1 MIGKNQKKMR
11 KTKKIIRIKSE
22 FDEEEEEEEEEQE
35 PTLPLEKKRTKVVMN
50 SNVASS
56 VKSSQRT
63 SNRNRRT

>member
-1 MIGKNQKKMR
+1 MTQ
-11 KTKKIIRIKSE
+11 

-35 PTLPLEKKRTKVVMN
+35 STLPLEKKRTRVVMN

-56 VKSSQRT
+56 VKSPQRT

>member
-1 MIGKNQKKMR
+1 MTQ
-11 KTKKIIRIKSE
+11 

-35 PTLPLEKKRTKVVMN
+35 STLPFEKKRTRVVMN

-56 VKSSQRT
+56 VKSPQRT